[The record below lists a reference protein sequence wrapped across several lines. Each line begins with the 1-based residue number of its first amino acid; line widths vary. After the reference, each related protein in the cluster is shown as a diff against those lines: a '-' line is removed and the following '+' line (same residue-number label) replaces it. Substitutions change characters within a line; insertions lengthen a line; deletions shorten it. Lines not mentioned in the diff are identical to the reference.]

1 MKKGIFVPRLFAVA
15 VFCSGVPAGA
25 EEFVYDE
32 PLQIETN
39 VSISDADTCVFNA
52 EMTVSRT
59 GSLSSAGEVRVGREA
74 DGKISVAGTW
84 NSTGHVYLGCGSNGA
99 VEIFDGGEWTSS
111 GYVSVSETEG
121 GNAAVSVSGA
131 WDISAGVDVKAGGE
145 IIVRSGG
152 KVVVRPGGKII
163 VRPGGEI
170 SLFDGGEL
178 RLDSAK
184 NFVIDASGY
193 KDETLTLTL
202 VSGVSR
208 MLVAGTKVEGDNFIE
223 LLSGVSVVGYS
234 EKSFSLQDD
243 ELSVTLTMPVPETS
257 AFGLCAGAFALACV
271 CSRRRRSRNFLREV
285 NNTTQKA
292 CT

>member
-1 MKKGIFVPRLFAVA
+1 MKKGIFVPRLLAVA

-39 VSISDADTCVFNA
+39 VSIPDADTCVFDA

-84 NSTGHVYLGCGSNGA
+84 NSTGRVYLGCGSNA
-99 VEIFDGGEWTSS
+99 DVEIFAGGEWTSS

-145 IIVRSGG
+145 IV
-152 KVVVRPGGKII
+152 

-271 CSRRRRSRNFLREV
+271 CSRRRRSRNLLREV

>member
-1 MKKGIFVPRLFAVA
+1 MRFLMKKGIFVPRLLAVA

-39 VSISDADTCVFNA
+39 VSIPDADTCVFDA

-84 NSTGHVYLGCGSNGA
+84 NSTGRVYLGCGSNA
-99 VEIFDGGEWTSS
+99 DVEIFAGGEWTSS

-145 IIVRSGG
+145 IV
-152 KVVVRPGGKII
+152 

-178 RLDSAK
+178 CLDSAK

>member
-1 MKKGIFVPRLFAVA
+1 MKKGIFVPRLLAVA

-39 VSISDADTCVFNA
+39 VSISDADTCVFDA

-84 NSTGHVYLGCGSNGA
+84 NSTGHVYLGCGSNA
-99 VEIFDGGEWTSS
+99 DVEIFAGGEWTSS

-131 WDISAGVDVKAGGE
+131 WDISAGVDVKAGG
-145 IIVRSGG
+145 
-152 KVVVRPGGKII
+152 KVV

-257 AFGLCAGAFALACV
+257 AFGLCAGAFAFACV

>member
-39 VSISDADTCVFNA
+39 VSISDADTCVFDA

-84 NSTGHVYLGCGSNGA
+84 NSTGRVYLGCGSNA
-99 VEIFDGGEWTSS
+99 DVEIFAGGEWTSS

-145 IIVRSGG
+145 IV
-152 KVVVRPGGKII
+152 

>member
-1 MKKGIFVPRLFAVA
+1 MKKSIFVPRLLAVA

-39 VSISDADTCVFNA
+39 VSIPDADTCVFDA

-84 NSTGHVYLGCGSNGA
+84 NSTGRVYLGCGSNAA
-99 VEIFDGGEWTSS
+99 VEIFAGGEWTSS

-131 WDISAGVDVKAGGE
+131 WDISAGVDVKVGGE
-145 IIVRSGG
+145 IV
-152 KVVVRPGGKII
+152 

>member
-1 MKKGIFVPRLFAVA
+1 MRFLMKKGIFVPRLLAVA

-39 VSISDADTCVFNA
+39 VSISDADTCVFDA

-84 NSTGHVYLGCGSNGA
+84 NSTGRVYLGCGSNAA
-99 VEIFDGGEWTSS
+99 VEIFAGGEWTSS

-145 IIVRSGG
+145 IV
-152 KVVVRPGGKII
+152 

-292 CT
+292 RT

>member
-39 VSISDADTCVFNA
+39 VSISDADTCVFDA

-84 NSTGHVYLGCGSNGA
+84 NSTGHVYLGCGSNA
-99 VEIFDGGEWTSS
+99 DVEIFAGGEWTSS

-145 IIVRSGG
+145 IV
-152 KVVVRPGGKII
+152 

>member
-1 MKKGIFVPRLFAVA
+1 MKKGIFVPRLLAVA

-39 VSISDADTCVFNA
+39 VSIPDADTCVFDA

-84 NSTGHVYLGCGSNGA
+84 NSTGRVYLGCGSNA
-99 VEIFDGGEWTSS
+99 DVEIFAGGEWTSS

-145 IIVRSGG
+145 IV
-152 KVVVRPGGKII
+152 

>member
-39 VSISDADTCVFNA
+39 VSISDADICVFNA

-145 IIVRSGG
+145 IV
-152 KVVVRPGGKII
+152 

-257 AFGLCAGAFALACV
+257 AFGLCAGAFAFACV

>member
-1 MKKGIFVPRLFAVA
+1 MKKGIFVPRLLAVA

-39 VSISDADTCVFNA
+39 VSISDADTCVFDA

-84 NSTGHVYLGCGSNGA
+84 NSTGRVYLGCGSNAA
-99 VEIFDGGEWTSS
+99 VEIFAGGEWTSS

-145 IIVRSGG
+145 IV
-152 KVVVRPGGKII
+152 

-292 CT
+292 RT

>member
-1 MKKGIFVPRLFAVA
+1 MKKGIFVPRLLAVA

-39 VSISDADTCVFNA
+39 VSIPDADTCVFDA

-84 NSTGHVYLGCGSNGA
+84 NSTGRVYLGCGSNA
-99 VEIFDGGEWTSS
+99 DVEIFAGGEWTSS

-145 IIVRSGG
+145 IV
-152 KVVVRPGGKII
+152 

-257 AFGLCAGAFALACV
+257 AFGLCAGAFAFACV

>member
-1 MKKGIFVPRLFAVA
+1 MRFLMKKGIFVPRLFAVA

-39 VSISDADTCVFNA
+39 VSIPDADTCVFDA

-84 NSTGHVYLGCGSNGA
+84 NSTGRVYLGCGSNA
-99 VEIFDGGEWTSS
+99 DVEIFAGGEWTSS

-145 IIVRSGG
+145 IV
-152 KVVVRPGGKII
+152 

>member
-1 MKKGIFVPRLFAVA
+1 MKKGIFVPRLLAVA

-39 VSISDADTCVFNA
+39 VSISDADTCVFDA

-84 NSTGHVYLGCGSNGA
+84 NSTGRVYLGCGSNA
-99 VEIFDGGEWTSS
+99 DVEIFAGGEWTSS

-145 IIVRSGG
+145 IV
-152 KVVVRPGGKII
+152 

>member
-1 MKKGIFVPRLFAVA
+1 MKKGIFVPRLLAVA

-39 VSISDADTCVFNA
+39 VSIPDADTCVFDA

-59 GSLSSAGEVRVGREA
+59 GRLSSAGEVRVGREA

-84 NSTGHVYLGCGSNGA
+84 NSTGRVYLGCGSNA
-99 VEIFDGGEWTSS
+99 DVEIFAGGEWTSS

-145 IIVRSGG
+145 IV
-152 KVVVRPGGKII
+152 

>member
-39 VSISDADTCVFNA
+39 VSIPDADTCVFDA

-84 NSTGHVYLGCGSNGA
+84 NSTGRVYLGCGSNA
-99 VEIFDGGEWTSS
+99 DVEIFAGGEWTSS

-145 IIVRSGG
+145 IV
-152 KVVVRPGGKII
+152 

>member
-1 MKKGIFVPRLFAVA
+1 MRFLMKKGIFVPRLLAVA

-39 VSISDADTCVFNA
+39 VSIPDADTCVFDA

-84 NSTGHVYLGCGSNGA
+84 NSTGRVYLGCGSNA
-99 VEIFDGGEWTSS
+99 DVEIFAGGEWTSS

-145 IIVRSGG
+145 IV
-152 KVVVRPGGKII
+152 

>member
-1 MKKGIFVPRLFAVA
+1 MKKGIFVPRLLAVA

-39 VSISDADTCVFNA
+39 VSIPDADTCVFDA

-84 NSTGHVYLGCGSNGA
+84 NSTGRVYLGCGSNA
-99 VEIFDGGEWTSS
+99 DVEIFAGGEWTSS

-145 IIVRSGG
+145 IV
-152 KVVVRPGGKII
+152 

-193 KDETLTLTL
+193 KDETLTLRL

>member
-1 MKKGIFVPRLFAVA
+1 MRFLMKKGIFVPRLLAVA

-39 VSISDADTCVFNA
+39 VSIPDADTCVFDA

-84 NSTGHVYLGCGSNGA
+84 NSTGRVYLGCGSNA
-99 VEIFDGGEWTSS
+99 DVEIFAGGEWTSS

-145 IIVRSGG
+145 IV
-152 KVVVRPGGKII
+152 

-193 KDETLTLTL
+193 KDETLTLRL

>member
-1 MKKGIFVPRLFAVA
+1 MRFLMKKSIFVPRLLAVA

-39 VSISDADTCVFNA
+39 VSIPDADTCVFDA

-84 NSTGHVYLGCGSNGA
+84 NSTGRVYLGCGSNAA
-99 VEIFDGGEWTSS
+99 VEIFAGGEWTSS

-131 WDISAGVDVKAGGE
+131 WDISAGVDVKVGGE
-145 IIVRSGG
+145 IV
-152 KVVVRPGGKII
+152 

>member
-1 MKKGIFVPRLFAVA
+1 MRFLMKKGIFVPRLLAVA
-15 VFCSGVPAGA
+15 AFCSGVPAGA

-39 VSISDADTCVFNA
+39 VSISDADTCVFDA

-84 NSTGHVYLGCGSNGA
+84 NSTGRVYLGCGSNA
-99 VEIFDGGEWTSS
+99 DVEIFAGGEWTSS

-145 IIVRSGG
+145 IV
-152 KVVVRPGGKII
+152 

>member
-1 MKKGIFVPRLFAVA
+1 MRFLMKKGIFVPRLFAVA

-39 VSISDADTCVFNA
+39 VSISDADTCVFDA

-84 NSTGHVYLGCGSNGA
+84 NSTGRVYLGCGSNA
-99 VEIFDGGEWTSS
+99 DVEIFAGGEWTSS

-145 IIVRSGG
+145 IV
-152 KVVVRPGGKII
+152 